1 MTLAPEKYSGEI
13 LNRVR
18 WAFPRKMIGVLVGR
32 EAETGLVRTLL
43 DEARHGHSK
52 VLIFS
57 GDAGIGKTAIL
68 NYARDLTDGLVLATS
83 GLEGE
88 SDIPYVHL
96 ADLFRGVHSRFDQ
109 IPPRQAAALASV
121 LAIGPPT
128 AADRFAVAAAA
139 LSLLGALATSGPLT
153 VLVDDAQ
160 WIDPA
165 SKEVLTFVAH
175 RLGAEGIVLLFG
187 VRSDYIST
195 LRLGRFTI
203 VPLTGLEEAPART
216 LVRSTTG
223 GPMSEAAMSRII
235 AESGG
240 NPLALIELP
249 SLLSPAQFAIWSRGM
264 DPLPIDSP
272 LERAYCGTVSELPA
286 STRDTLLL
294 LAALG
299 RASRPVLDQALADRE
314 LRLTDLDPAEE
325 IGLIIQGGGTG
336 PEFRHPLVR
345 AAVFQCSTPAERRR
359 AHLSAAAVL
368 ADSGLPNAL
377 EHRAWHLVAAGGM
390 ADEAVAGMLEN
401 AATEEF
407 AADNFAVAGQL
418 FERSAELT
426 PPGGPIAERLA
437 RAAKSIR
444 LTGGIAESYGLLR
457 RAWELSD
464 DPALSLELRHSLCR
478 IEMWR
483 SPAETGRDELL
494 RLAAVVGEADPA
506 RAAAMLTDAALA
518 SVELGDLATARS
530 ASQRAMDLARGSA
543 SHPPLS
549 VASVAAMAHGLC
561 GEAAVVRRL
570 LEPHAAE
577 AEAIDPLA
585 TEAADQLALVISLA
599 YLSIEQVDRARIL
612 LERAVTGARQRYAI
626 GVLPYRV
633 GRLAWVLF
641 WEGRWSAARA
651 AAHEAL
657 QLAED
662 TGWANERPSSLMTL
676 ARIEALTGRPEE
688 CRRHVAEATAAA
700 EMIGGKPYVG
710 YAQSSLG
717 LLELTAGNYPA
728 AIEAFR
734 VLAELAEQT
743 GIADTPVLWW
753 SGDLIEAY
761 VRCEMRDEA
770 REVLQRLEKSVMSSE
785 VPTAAAVAA
794 RSRALLEPEQF
805 DSHIAEALRWHGQT
819 RMPFERARTELLLGS
834 TLRRR
839 RMRANSRDWLRSAL
853 AAFERLGAVDWADRA
868 RSELQATGVRLAQ
881 PATGL
886 AQLTPQE
893 LQVTL
898 AVARGLS
905 NREVATQLFL
915 SVKTVEFHLAH
926 VYDKLGVSRRTQL
939 AVLVAHQESTA

>member
-1 MTLAPEKYSGEI
+1 M
-13 LNRVR
+13 R
-18 WAFPRKMIGVLVGR
+18 GVLVGR
-32 EAETGLVRTLL
+32 KAETGLVRRLL

-52 VLIFS
+52 VLVIS

-68 NYARDLTDGLVLATS
+68 NYARDLSDGLVLTTS

-109 IPPRQAAALASV
+109 IPPPQAAALASV
-121 LAIGPPT
+121 LAVGPPA

-139 LSLLGALATSGPLT
+139 LSLLGALATSGPVT

-165 SKEVLTFVAH
+165 SQEVLTFVAH
-175 RLGAEGIVLLFG
+175 RLNAEGILMLFA
-187 VRSDYIST
+187 VRSDYISA
-195 LRLGRFTI
+195 LRLRRFSTVRLDGLDEVAARKLIGATARGRI
-203 VPLTGLEEAPART
+203 
-216 LVRSTTG
+216 
-223 GPMSEAAMSRII
+223 SEIATSRII

-249 SLLSPAQFAIWSRGM
+249 SLLSPAQFAIWSRGE
-264 DPLPIDSP
+264 DPLPIDSL
-272 LERAYCGTVSELPA
+272 LERAYCGTVSQLPS
-286 STRDTLLL
+286 STRNALLL
-294 LAALG
+294 LAVLG
-299 RASRPVLDQALADRE
+299 RASRPALELALTNGV
-314 LRLTDLDPAEE
+314 LRLADLDPAEE
-325 IGLIIQGGGTG
+325 GGLIIHSAGTV

-345 AAVFQCSTPAERRR
+345 AAVFQCSTPGDRRQ
-359 AHLSAAAVL
+359 AHLSAAAAL

-390 ADEAVAGMLEN
+390 ADEDVAAMLEK
-401 AATEEF
+401 AAMEEF
-407 AADNFAVAGQL
+407 TADNFAVAGQL

-426 PPGGPIAERLA
+426 PPNGPVSQRLA

-444 LTGGIAESYGLLR
+444 LAGGIAESYDLLR

-464 DPALSLELRHSLCR
+464 DPSLRLELRHSLCR

-483 SPAETGRDELL
+483 SGPVTGRDELL
-494 RLAAVVGEADPA
+494 RLAGAAITSDPA
-506 RAAAMLTDAALA
+506 RAAAMFTDAALA
-518 SVELGDLATARS
+518 SVEIGDIAAARS
-530 ASQRAMDLARGSA
+530 ASHRAMDLARGGA
-543 SHPPLS
+543 PHPPLA
-549 VASVAAMAHGLC
+549 VASVAAMMHGLC
-561 GEAAVVRRL
+561 GEAGAVRRL
-570 LEPHAAE
+570 LKPHAAE

-599 YLSIEQVDRARIL
+599 YLSIEQVDRARSL
-612 LERAVTGARQRYAI
+612 LDGAVKGARQRYAI
-626 GVLPYRV
+626 GLLPFRL

-651 AAHEAL
+651 TAHEAL

-676 ARIEALTGRPEE
+676 ARIDALTGRAEE
-688 CRRHVAEATAAA
+688 CRQHVAEAITAA

-710 YAQSSLG
+710 YAQTSLG
-717 LLELTAGNYPA
+717 LLELTTGNYQA
-728 AIEAFR
+728 AIDAFS

-761 VRCEMRDEA
+761 VRCEMLDEA
-770 REVLQRLEKSVMSSE
+770 HEVLIRLEESVKTSE

-794 RSRALLEPEQF
+794 RSRALLDPEQF
-805 DSHIAEALRWHGQT
+805 DSHIAEALQWHSHG

-839 RMRANSRDWLRSAL
+839 RMRADSRDWLRSAL
-853 AAFERLGAVDWADRA
+853 AAFERLGAVDWAAQA
-868 RSELQATGVRLAQ
+868 RNELQATGVRLAQ
-881 PATGL
+881 SGTSLVGTGL
-886 AQLTPQE
+886 SQLTPQE

-926 VYDKLGVSRRTQL
+926 VYAKLGVSRRTQL

>member
-1 MTLAPEKYSGEI
+1 
-13 LNRVR
+13 
-18 WAFPRKMIGVLVGR
+18 VLVGR
-32 EAETGLVRTLL
+32 KAETRLVRTLL
-43 DEARHGHSK
+43 DDARHGHSN
-52 VLIFS
+52 VLIVS

-68 NYARDLTDGLVLATS
+68 NYARDLTDGLVLTTS

-96 ADLFRGVHSRFDQ
+96 ADLFRGVHSRLDQ
-109 IPPRQAAALASV
+109 IPPPQAAALASV

-139 LSLLGALATSGPLT
+139 LSLLGALATSGPVT

-165 SKEVLTFVAH
+165 SREVLTFVAH
-175 RLGAEGIVLLFG
+175 RLAAEGIVLLFA

-195 LRLGRFTI
+195 LRLGRFST
-203 VPLTGLEEAPART
+203 VRLSGLDEAAARRLIGT
-216 LVRSTTG
+216 SADGRI
-223 GPMSEAAMSRII
+223 SETAMSRII

-240 NPLALIELP
+240 NPLALMELP
-249 SLLSPAQFAIWSRGM
+249 SLLSPAQFAIWSRGD
-264 DPLPIDSP
+264 DPLPIDSL
-272 LERAYCGTVSELPA
+272 LERAYCGTVSELPR
-286 STRDTLLL
+286 SSRDALLL
-294 LAALG
+294 LAVLG
-299 RASRPVLDQALADRE
+299 RASRPVLPLALTNSDLRLADFDE
-314 LRLTDLDPAEE
+314 AEE
-325 IGLIIQGGGTG
+325 SGLIVQGAGTG
-336 PEFRHPLVR
+336 PDFRHPLVR
-345 AAVFQCSTPAERRR
+345 AAVFQCSTPGDRRR

-377 EHRAWHLVAAGGM
+377 EQRAWHLVAAGGM
-390 ADEAVAGMLEN
+390 ADEAVAAMLEK
-401 AATEEF
+401 AAAEEF
-407 AADNFAVAGQL
+407 AADNLAVAGQL

-426 PPGGPIAERLA
+426 PPGGPVSERLA
-437 RAAKSIR
+437 RAAKSIQ
-444 LTGGIAESYGLLR
+444 LAGGIAESYDLLS

-464 DPALSLELRHSLCR
+464 NPMLSLELRHSMCR

-483 SPAETGRDELL
+483 SGPETGRDELL
-494 RLAAVVGEADPA
+494 RLAAVAEKADPA
-506 RAAAMLTDAALA
+506 RAAAMFTDAALA
-518 SVELGDLATARS
+518 SIEIGDLTAARS
-530 ASQRAMDLARGSA
+530 ASQRAMDLARGGA
-543 SHPPLS
+543 PHPPLA
-549 VASVAAMAHGLC
+549 VASVAAMMHGLC
-561 GEAAVVRRL
+561 GEAASVRRF

-599 YLSIEQVDRARIL
+599 YLSIEQVDRARNL
-612 LERAVTGARQRYAI
+612 LERAVIGARQRYAI
-626 GVLPYRV
+626 GVLPFRL

-651 AAHEAL
+651 TAPEAL

-676 ARIEALTGRPEE
+676 ARIEALTGRSEE
-688 CRRHVAEATAAA
+688 CRQHVAEAITAA

-717 LLELTAGNYPA
+717 LLELTTGNFRA
-728 AIEAFR
+728 AVDAFS

-761 VRCEMRDEA
+761 VRCEMPDEA
-770 REVLQRLEKSVMSSE
+770 REVLKRLEESVKISE
-785 VPTAAAVAA
+785 IPTAAAVAA
-794 RSRALLEPEQF
+794 RSRALLDPEHF
-805 DSHIAEALRWHGQT
+805 DTHIAEALRWHGRG

-839 RMRANSRDWLRSAL
+839 RMRADSRDWLRSAL
-853 AAFERLGAVDWADRA
+853 AAFERLGAVDWAARA
-868 RSELQATGVRLAQ
+868 RSELQATGVRLGQ
-881 PATGL
+881 SGNSSVETGL

-926 VYDKLGVSRRTQL
+926 VYAKLGVSRRTQL
-939 AVLVAHQESTA
+939 AVLVAHRESTA